1 MSSNCSEYIHGKSYA
16 AMSTEQL
23 RALLSEERDADRKE
37 LDLEKIEA
45 ITSVLDG
52 RTEVPDFDV
61 ETGWRDFEEVFLSKE
76 PKYPFPNDTED
87 LAGRRN
93 FGKKHSLRIILIA
106 SIIVV
111 VIIGGTI
118 TASATNFWDLIL
130 SWTGETFG
138 LVIGN
143 TNESKYERSPELM
156 ELFAAVYDDGIDDE
170 LVPRYLP
177 EGYKKKELYKE
188 NGYYVGVYSDGSR
201 DDIIIQVHILD
212 SEKGSL
218 YEQDNEVIEEYK
230 VNNIT
235 HYIASNTGTY
245 TAVWYLYGYEC
256 IIAGVPNKNELIE
269 MVNSI
274 YLEE

>member
-23 RALLSEERDADRKE
+23 RALLSEELDADRKE

-61 ETGWRDFEEVFLSKE
+61 ETGWRDLEEVYLSKE
-76 PKYPFPNDTED
+76 PKYPFPDDTED
-87 LAGRRN
+87 LADKRN
-93 FGKKHSLRIILIA
+93 YRKKRSLRIALIA

-138 LVIGN
+138 LVTGYAPG
-143 TNESKYERSPELM
+143 SKYKRNPELI
-156 ELFAAVYDDGIDDE
+156 ELVSAVYNDGIDDE
-170 LVPRYLP
+170 VIPRYLP
-177 EGYKKKELYKE
+177 DGYKEKEIYIE
-188 NGYYVGVYSDGSR
+188 NGYYVGVYSAGGR

-218 YEQDNEVIEEYK
+218 YEQDNAVIEEYK

-235 HYIASNTGTY
+235 HYIAGNTGTY